1 MADMTI
7 KEHRSNLDILLK
19 IQSQTEKDTPLGSH
33 LLKAA
38 IVSLIENADL
48 TRWEKNHEEL
58 SAHEFFALVLGA
70 IARRYNASLREP
82 MDDVATHTIL
92 QDLIDELQAEDYI

>member
-7 KEHRSNLDILLK
+7 REHRRNLDIHLK
-19 IQSQTEKDTPLGSH
+19 IQSQTERDTPLGSH

-48 TRWEKNHEEL
+48 ERWEKNHEEL
-58 SAHEFFALVLGA
+58 SAHEFFAVILGA
-70 IARRYNASLREP
+70 VAQRYNAGLREP

-92 QDLIDELQAEDYI
+92 QDLIDELQAEDYL